1 MMIERTDELTAQD
14 ERTVEAFMAR
24 LAAVH
29 DAGPDFDARALWWK
43 GQLLRRW
50 DAERRVARPLDV
62 IEPVEIAGG
71 LIAAG
76 LLLFWALPSLEAI
89 LPAIP
94 GLR

>member
-1 MMIERTDELTAQD
+1 VTTDQPTELTAD
-14 ERTVEAFMAR
+14 EERAVAAFMAR
-24 LAAVH
+24 LGAARSG
-29 DAGPDFDARALWWK
+29 GPGLDARALWWK

-76 LLLFWALPSLEAI
+76 LLLFWALPWLEAI
-89 LPAIP
+89 LPSIP

>member
-1 MMIERTDELTAQD
+1 MSEHTDQLSAVETRD
-14 ERTVEAFMAR
+14 VEAFMAR
-24 LAAVH
+24 LAAVRE
-29 DAGPDFDARALWWK
+29 AGPGFDARALWWK

-50 DAERRVARPLDV
+50 DAERRVTRPLDM

-76 LLLFWALPSLEAI
+76 LLLFWALPSLEAL
-89 LPAIP
+89 LPMIP

>member
-1 MMIERTDELTAQD
+1 MSEHADDLTALD
-14 ERTVEAFMAR
+14 ERAVAVFMAR
-24 LAAVH
+24 LAEVKE
-29 DAGPDFDARALWWK
+29 AGPGLDARALGWK

-50 DAERRVARPLDV
+50 DVERRVARPLDV

-76 LLLFWALPSLEAI
+76 LLLFWALPSLESL
-89 LPAIP
+89 LPLIP